1 MDNNN
6 TLTPSDIKKHMLE
19 NPILFAKLYANKY
32 RIIDGIVIVLINDTV
47 YITTLN
53 ADTVFNIAVD
63 SEIHYASFGSG
74 FTERFDVTVKDL
86 FTMAATNTNIEL
98 LKKATNLN

>member
-1 MDNNN
+1 MDSN

-19 NPILFAKLYANKY
+19 NPILFAKLCANKY
-32 RIIDGIVIVLINDTV
+32 RIIEGIVIALINNTV

-53 ADTVFNIAVD
+53 ANTVFNINID
-63 SEIHYASFGSG
+63 SEIHYTSFEPG
-74 FTERFDVTVKDL
+74 FTERFDITVKEL
-86 FTMAATNTNIEL
+86 FTMAATNTNVEL